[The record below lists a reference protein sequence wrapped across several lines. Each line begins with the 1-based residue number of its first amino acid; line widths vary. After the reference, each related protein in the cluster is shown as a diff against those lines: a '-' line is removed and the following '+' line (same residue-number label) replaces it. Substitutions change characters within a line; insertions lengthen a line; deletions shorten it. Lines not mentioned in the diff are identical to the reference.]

1 MNADGTKVRQVTHG
15 KSVED
20 SGPSWSPDG
29 RKIAFIRAQKLPPHS
44 GISPAYWLMV
54 VHADGSRPHV
64 VFNGVTGITWLG
76 GTSWSPDG
84 RTIAFAAGDG
94 QTSSIAVTPVD
105 GSEAERYPLPDGPG
119 DFGDDDSDPDWSPDG
134 RHMAVTRTTWFC
146 ERCDIEGVAIADL
159 DNETITMIAEEIVD
173 PSWSPDG
180 AQLVASA
187 GSSGEEKLEGLVVLD
202 LQGKSRPLILGDVSS
217 PAWQPVR

>member
-1 MNADGTKVRQVTHG
+1 M
-15 KSVED
+15 
-20 SGPSWSPDG
+20 
-29 RKIAFIRAQKLPPHS
+29 I
-44 GISPAYWLMV
+44 
-54 VHADGSRPHV
+54 
-64 VFNGVTGITWLG
+64 
-76 GTSWSPDG
+76 
-84 RTIAFAAGDG
+84 FAASNSGVRITPTSIFLCP
-94 QTSSIAVTPVD
+94 QTSDTVWISA
-105 GSEAERYPLPDGPG
+105 
-119 DFGDDDSDPDWSPDG
+119 
-134 RHMAVTRTTWFC
+134 TWFC

-202 LQGKSRPLILGDVSS
+202 LQGKSRPLIFGDVSS